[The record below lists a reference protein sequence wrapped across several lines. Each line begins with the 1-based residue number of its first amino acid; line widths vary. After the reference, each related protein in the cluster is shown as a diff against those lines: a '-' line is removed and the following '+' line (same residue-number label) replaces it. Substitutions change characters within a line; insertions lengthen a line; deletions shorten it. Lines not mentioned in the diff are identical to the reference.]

1 MSGRLRKIAPT
12 AIVAA
17 VLGYLCW
24 PYVTDPEAA
33 AGQKKESTLPVL
45 TAALLSPP
53 PEPAPDRDPF
63 SQGKNWSAAVTA
75 KKPKD
80 TPKKPPPIE
89 NTLSGQ
95 ILNATYVHGARR
107 LALISGQ
114 VYAEGEALK
123 GQNSSS
129 SPLKVA
135 RICPDKVLLCRDGVT
150 VELKYASAW
159 PKPGDAAAPAMKQQ
173 PGVDATVPV
182 MKQPASGKAADTEP
196 YFPIE
201 VEPQKTE

>member
-1 MSGRLRKIAPT
+1 MSGRIGKLVPT

-24 PYVTDPEAA
+24 PYFIDPEAA
-33 AGQKKESTLPVL
+33 AGQKKESKLPVL

-53 PEPAPDRDPF
+53 PEPAPERDPF
-63 SQGKNWSAAVTA
+63 RQAKRWSAAVT
-75 KKPKD
+75 KKETKEE
-80 TPKKPPPIE
+80 KKRPAAAP
-89 NTLSGQ
+89 TLSGQ
-95 ILNATYVHGARR
+95 ILNATYIHGDRR
-107 LALISGQ
+107 LALINGQ

-129 SPLKVA
+129 SPLTVA
-135 RICPDKVLLCRDGVT
+135 RICPDKVLLRRDGVT
-150 VELKYASAW
+150 LELKYASILT
-159 PKPGDAAAPAMKQQ
+159 KSVDAAAPAMKQR

-182 MKQPASGKAADTEP
+182 MKQPASGKAAHTEP